1 MMILDKY
8 RRIQKS
14 REETEETERQAAE
27 PRSQKRKQSQKKT
40 NLKVLPTQPKNTHL
54 EDIQSLTDNELIA
67 ACARPNATRR
77 QWQQFYKRYTP
88 LINTRIEVTLL
99 KIGIPQRAITWDI
112 ADEVSFAVMK
122 KLCDGKS
129 LKTIAGYQYAKAGL
143 GQAVENIVR
152 SWNRER
158 NLQKHAHEAHVQKN
172 LTSLDAPLG
181 EEVDDECL
189 IEVIADPRTN
199 PIPGIEV
206 EATRE
211 NITQLM
217 REVES
222 IKDNR
227 KRLAFKVNVIFYN
240 PLSDED
246 IKEIAALRGIAPSE
260 IETEVDAIVARLAD
274 QNEQIERQYDLM
286 ANKFYD
292 LQSQIGRLRK
302 MEKDFNT
309 PETELKELER
319 DIARKTKELE
329 NLNKR
334 NQMVNVYP
342 TAEEVAKLLKIPK
355 EKQKDIAVWLNRIRK
370 KLENI
375 KLRNKQQGFAS

>member
-1 MMILDKY
+1 
-8 RRIQKS
+8 
-14 REETEETERQAAE
+14 
-27 PRSQKRKQSQKKT
+27 
-40 NLKVLPTQPKNTHL
+40 
-54 EDIQSLTDNELIA
+54 
-67 ACARPNATRR
+67 
-77 QWQQFYKRYTP
+77 
-88 LINTRIEVTLL
+88 L

-172 LTSLDAPLG
+172 LTTLDAPLG

-189 IEVIADPRTN
+189 IEVIADPQTN

-222 IKDNR
+222 IKDDR
-227 KRLAFKVNVIFYN
+227 KRLAFKINVIFYN

-274 QNEQIERQYDLM
+274 QNEQIERQQDLM
-286 ANKFYD
+286 ANKFAD
-292 LQSQIGRLRK
+292 LQRQVMRLKK

-309 PETELKELER
+309 PESELKELER

-342 TAEEVAKLLKIPK
+342 TAEEVANLLKIPK
-355 EKQKDIAVWLNRIRK
+355 EKQKNIAVWLNRIRK

-375 KLRNKQQGFAS
+375 KLRNKQQVFAS

>member
-40 NLKVLPTQPKNTHL
+40 NLKVLPTQPQNTNL

-129 LKTIAGYQYAKAGL
+129 LKIIAGYQYAKAGL

-260 IETEVDAIVARLAD
+260 IETEVDAVVARLAD

-292 LQSQIGRLRK
+292 LQSQIGRLKK

-309 PETELKELER
+309 PESELKELER
-319 DIARKTKELE
+319 DIVRKTKELE

-375 KLRNKQQGFAS
+375 KLRNKQQVFAS